1 MSTRALSPLGKTL
14 TDAVAFYSEHLIASN
29 KQSKAPLTDAIGRFL
44 GVRPE
49 ESLRLH
55 WEHFDF
61 EARELTIPPEI
72 AKGGEKHARI
82 NQIPPNAMAWLIPY
96 TSLTGG
102 KILEGIYS
110 KSAFDKRMRAART
123 SAGWPPGTW
132 PQNAL
137 RKTFISCHFA
147 CYSNAPL
154 TAAIAGTSESVIFSN
169 YRSMIKKTEAS
180 KLWEIHP

>member
-1 MSTRALSPLGKTL
+1 MDILRQ
-14 TDAVAFYSEHLIASN
+14 FIE
-29 KQSKAPLTDAIGRFL
+29 KAPFAQVFL
-44 GVRPE
+44 GVRPD

-82 NQIPPNAMAWLIPY
+82 NQIPPNAMAWLTPY
-96 TSLTGG
+96 TSFSQG
-102 KILEGIYS
+102 KILEGIYL

-180 KLWEIHP
+180 KLWEIYP